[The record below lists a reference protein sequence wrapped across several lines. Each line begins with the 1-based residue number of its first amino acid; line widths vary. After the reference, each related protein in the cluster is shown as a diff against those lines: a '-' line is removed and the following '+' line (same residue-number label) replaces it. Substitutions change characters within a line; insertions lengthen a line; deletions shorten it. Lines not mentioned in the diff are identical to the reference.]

1 MTKYIS
7 IDPGSYKCGLIFAD
21 FKSKIVLKAIVIE
34 SSYLVQSIKT
44 FIGKDKNIKVLIG
57 NGTSSNHHVKSLGF
71 LENNLTIVEEK
82 NTTYRSRQRYFEIF
96 PIKGIKRFLPR
107 DIFLQNINLDA
118 ISALVILEDY
128 LNCKLTLNC
137 DSLPKTWMRQ

>member
-7 IDPGSYKCGLIFAD
+7 IDPGKCKCGLIFAD
-21 FKSKIVLKAIVIE
+21 FKSKRVLKAIVIE
-34 SSYLVQSIKT
+34 SRYLVQNIKT
-44 FIGKDKNIKVLIG
+44 FIEKDKNIKVLIG
-57 NGTSSNHHVKSLGF
+57 NGTTSKDHVKSLSF

-96 PIKGIKRFLPR
+96 PIKGFKRFLPR
-107 DIFLQNINLDA
+107 DVFLQNINLDA

-128 LNCKLTLNC
+128 LNCKFTLNS
-137 DSLPKTWMRQ
+137 DRLSKTWLKQ

>member
-7 IDPGSYKCGLIFAD
+7 IDPGKCKCGLIFAD
-21 FKSKIVLKAIVIE
+21 FISKRVLKAKVIE
-34 SSYLVQSIKT
+34 SRYLVENIKT
-44 FIGKDKNIKVLIG
+44 FMGKDKNIKVLIG
-57 NGTSSNHHVKSLGF
+57 NGTTSKQHVKSLSF

-82 NTTYRSRQRYFEIF
+82 NTTFRAKERYFEIF

-107 DIFLQNINLDA
+107 DVFLQNINLDA

-128 LNCKLTLNC
+128 LNCKFTLNC
-137 DSLPKTWMRQ
+137 DHLSKTWMKQ

>member
-7 IDPGSYKCGLIFAD
+7 IDPGKCKCGLIFAD
-21 FKSKIVLKAIVIE
+21 FQSKRVLEAIVIE
-34 SSYLVQSIKT
+34 SNYLVQNIKT
-44 FIGKDKNIKVLIG
+44 FTGKDKNIKVLIG
-57 NGTSSNHHVKSLGF
+57 NGTTSNKHVKTLSF

-96 PIKGIKRFLPR
+96 PVKGIKRFLPR

-118 ISALVILEDY
+118 ISALIILEDY
-128 LNCKLTLNC
+128 LNCEFTLNC
-137 DSLPKTWMRQ
+137 DYISKTWMKQ

>member
-7 IDPGSYKCGLIFAD
+7 IDPGKCKCGLIFAD
-21 FKSKIVLKAIVIE
+21 FKSKRVLKAIVIE
-34 SSYLVQSIKT
+34 SRYLVQNIKT
-44 FIGKDKNIKVLIG
+44 FIEKDKNIKVLIG
-57 NGTSSNHHVKSLGF
+57 NGTTSKDHVKSLSF

-107 DIFLQNINLDA
+107 DVFLQNINLDA

-128 LNCKLTLNC
+128 LNCKFTLNC
-137 DSLPKTWMRQ
+137 DRLSKTWTKQ

>member
-7 IDPGSYKCGLIFAD
+7 IDPGKCKCGLIFAD
-21 FKSKIVLKAIVIE
+21 FKSKKVLKAVVIE
-34 SSYLVQSIKT
+34 SRYLVKNIKNV
-44 FIGKDKNIKVLIG
+44 IGKDKNIKVLIG
-57 NGTSSNHHVKSLGF
+57 NGTTSDYHVKSLSF

-82 NTTYRSRQRYFEIF
+82 NTTYRSRQRYFEIV
-96 PIKGIKRFLPR
+96 PIKGIKRFLPS

-128 LNCKLTLNC
+128 LNCKFTLNS
-137 DSLPKTWMRQ
+137 DRLSKTWKKQ

>member
-7 IDPGSYKCGLIFAD
+7 IDPGKYKCGLLFAD
-21 FKSKIVLKAIVIE
+21 FKSKIVLKALVIE
-34 SSYLVQSIKT
+34 SRYLVQQIKSC
-44 FIGKDKNIKVLIG
+44 IGTDNNIKVLIG
-57 NGTSSNHHVKSLGF
+57 NGTTSNYHVKSLGF

-82 NTTYRSRQRYFEIF
+82 NTTFRAKERYFEIF

-107 DIFLQNINLDA
+107 DVFLQNINLDA

-128 LNCKLTLNC
+128 LDCKFIVHC
-137 DSLPKTWMRQ
+137 DDLSKTWMKQ

>member
-7 IDPGSYKCGLIFAD
+7 IDPGKCKCGLIFAD
-21 FKSKIVLKAIVIE
+21 FQSKRVLDAIVIE
-34 SSYLVQSIKT
+34 SKYLVQNIKT
-44 FIGKDKNIKVLIG
+44 FTGKDKNIKVLIG
-57 NGTSSNHHVKSLGF
+57 NGTTSNKHVKTLSF

-96 PIKGIKRFLPR
+96 PVKGIKRFLPR

-118 ISALVILEDY
+118 ISALIILEDY
-128 LNCKLTLNC
+128 LNCKFTLNC
-137 DSLPKTWMRQ
+137 DRIPKTWMKQ

>member
-7 IDPGSYKCGLIFAD
+7 IDPGKCKCGLIFAD
-21 FKSKIVLKAIVIE
+21 FKSKRVLKAKVID
-34 SSYLVQSIKT
+34 SRYLVENIKT

-57 NGTSSNHHVKSLGF
+57 NGTTSKYHVKSLSF
-71 LENNLTIVEEK
+71 LENNLTIVEER

-96 PIKGIKRFLPR
+96 PIKGIKKFLPR
-107 DIFLQNINLDA
+107 DIFLHNINLDA

-128 LNCKLTLNC
+128 LNCKFTFNC
-137 DSLPKTWMRQ
+137 DLLSKTWMKQ

>member
-7 IDPGSYKCGLIFAD
+7 IDPGKCKCGLIFAD
-21 FKSKIVLKAIVIE
+21 FQSKRVLEAIVIE
-34 SSYLVQSIKT
+34 SKYLVQNIQT
-44 FIGKDKNIKVLIG
+44 FTEKDKNIKVLIG
-57 NGTSSNHHVKSLGF
+57 NGTTSNYHVKSLSF

-96 PIKGIKRFLPR
+96 PVKGIKRFLPR

-118 ISALVILEDY
+118 ISALIILEDY
-128 LNCKLTLNC
+128 LNCEFTLNC
-137 DSLPKTWMRQ
+137 DYISKTWMKQ

>member
-7 IDPGSYKCGLIFAD
+7 IDPGKCKCGLIFAD
-21 FKSKIVLKAIVIE
+21 FESKRVLNAIVIE
-34 SSYLVQSIKT
+34 SRYLVQNIKT
-44 FIGKDKNIKVLIG
+44 FFGKDKTIKVLIG
-57 NGTSSNHHVKSLGF
+57 NGTTSSHHVKSLSF

-82 NTTYRSRQRYFEIF
+82 NTTFRSKQRYFEIF

-107 DIFLQNINLDA
+107 DVFLQNINLDA

-128 LNCKLTLNC
+128 LNCKFTLNC
-137 DSLPKTWMRQ
+137 DPLSKTWLK